1 MIMIGNRRKSTA
13 VTYHVSQTC
22 TPSPTQRLIAVVIL
36 SILSMMFMLLLDDGS
51 NNTDVSYDDNSGI
64 YRQLQNDNGRPSLLR
79 QGDEE
84 DDVTDREEEYVEAEV
99 EDTSEEQRHDSDEL
113 SGEQHVDG
121 SSSIIH
127 EMISKAESEE
137 GEEDEEGRDSVE
149 KGDDCSEKKSR
160 PIMHTYFDDLQN
172 FGAGMNSTEHHQLID
187 VWKKSWQDAGFDT
200 VVLSRKDAE
209 KHPDYERHSQK
220 LIELGVN
227 EYNQACFLR
236 WLAMASLKDDCQDGG
251 WMSDYDTFP
260 LGLTSEEALDIEKM
274 PGFKSYAKHVPNII
288 HCKCMELFF
297 LLILCLRQPNSF
309 ILFFLRFVADAAH
322 WESILEKLIHPPD
335 ELQER
340 DPNLS
345 EYEKR
350 MVTDMLMLL
359 EAQKKYGNK
368 ALGISVWEH
377 KSTGFLYNLQGNIN
391 CARGRHNKVAHLSHT
406 ECEVAY
412 RKDLYPDIG
421 GEVNEKTIV
430 HRRHEAAQKLMNDFR
445 SKCIDNKTMQF

>member
-1 MIMIGNRRKSTA
+1 M
-13 VTYHVSQTC
+13 
-22 TPSPTQRLIAVVIL
+22 
-36 SILSMMFMLLLDDGS
+36 
-51 NNTDVSYDDNSGI
+51 
-64 YRQLQNDNGRPSLLR
+64 LR
-79 QGDEE
+79 QGDKE
-84 DDVTDREEEYVEAEV
+84 DGVTDGEEEYVAAEV
-99 EDTSEEQRHDSDEL
+99 EDSSEEQRHDSDEL
-113 SGEQHVDG
+113 SDKQHVDG

-127 EMISKAESEE
+127 EEMISKAESEE

-149 KGDDCSEKKSR
+149 KGNDCSEKKSR

-209 KHPDYERHSQK
+209 NHPDYERHSQK

-260 LGLTSEEALDIEKM
+260 LGLTSEEALDIGKM
-274 PGFKSYAKHVPNII
+274 PGFKSYAEHVPNII
-288 HCKCMELFF
+288 H
-297 LLILCLRQPNSF
+297 S
-309 ILFFLRFVADAAH
+309 DAEH

-340 DPNLS
+340 DPKLS

-350 MVTDMLMLL
+350 MVTDMIMLL

-445 SKCIDNKTMQF
+445 SKCIANKTMQF